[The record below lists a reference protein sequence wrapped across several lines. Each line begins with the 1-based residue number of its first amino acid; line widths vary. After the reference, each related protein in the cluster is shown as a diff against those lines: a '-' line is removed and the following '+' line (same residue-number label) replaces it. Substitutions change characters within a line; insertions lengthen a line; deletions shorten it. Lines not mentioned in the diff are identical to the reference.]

1 MGTMKLRLLFVFL
14 LVLMTVSQMLI
25 AQDRTISGTVI
36 SQEDGTGLPGVNVIV
51 KGTNQG
57 TVTDVEGAFKISLN
71 TNDAILVFSFIG
83 YVTEEIG
90 TNSRSVID
98 VQMKQ
103 DLKQLQ
109 EVVVTGYREE
119 NRRALPGSIAIVKSD
134 KIQNI
139 PIASFDQVLQGR
151 VPGMLVLGGSGQPG
165 AAASVVIRGIKSLSG
180 SNGPLYVIDGV
191 PVAAGVFNTLN
202 TNDFESIAV
211 LKDASS
217 AAIYGSRGANG
228 VILITT
234 KRGKDGDTQINY
246 GFQYGISQAPT
257 NKLEVMNSKEKIDF
271 ELQTGG
277 SPLATY
283 TSEKLNR
290 LRKIDTNWEDVLFQ
304 SAATQSHDL
313 SIQGGT
319 AKTQF
324 FISGNYFD
332 QQGTVKETGL
342 KRYTAKINLTS
353 DMSNFKYGMNSSFG
367 YSENQTTLEGNAYI
381 GSPLNAVRWSNPYEK
396 PYDSIG
402 GYTKIRSGQPNALQ
416 ELEQNRRKFFDVKGV
431 MNMFGE
437 YALPFVKGL
446 AVKTSWGV
454 DYTQRETDNY
464 YDKATYTGIQTPG
477 QSGSVTRGSSLSAN
491 FIGTNSISYK
501 TVINNDHE
509 VFASLYHEIVSNKS
523 KGFSYTGY
531 GISGNLKNDGGTT
544 VSATF
549 LPDIGGSRTE
559 SAIQSIFSEVSYG
572 YKNRYNFK
580 GGLRRDASSRFG
592 KDKRYATFY
601 SAGVN
606 WRISEEAFMQNLTSK
621 ITFLKAY
628 TNIGTSGNQ
637 SGIGDFGS
645 LSLFDLGFSYDG
657 TAGVRQTQPDN
668 SNLGWETV
676 RSFNAGVEYSLF
688 ANRISGTIEY
698 YINSTLDLLLEA
710 QQSRTSGFPSIT
722 QNVGKMRNRGIEIDI
737 TGGIYKTRNFF
748 WNVNANFTYNRNEI
762 LKLVETDQIVGGLT
776 ISKVGLPARTN
787 YLVEYLGVNPANGDA
802 LYRTKDGGITNQ
814 FSTDD
819 LKPFGSRIAPRFG
832 GLTNTFNYKG
842 IELSVFFSF
851 VQGSKVFNND
861 RTNVEN
867 PTFYVDNLS
876 KDLLNAWKK
885 PGDITNIPRIQT
897 TSGLTT
903 NAFQAQTTRYLE
915 DGSFLRLRNVS
926 LSYNLPPEWLSKA
939 KLRSVRVF
947 ALGQNLWTLSKFR
960 GWDPEFAGGQLT
972 GAQYPALRTVTAGV
986 NVGF

>member
-1 MGTMKLRLLFVFL
+1 MKLRLLFVFL

-71 TNDAILVFSFIG
+71 TNDAVLVFSFIG

-119 NRRALPGSIAIVKSD
+119 NRRALPGSIAVVKSD

-165 AAASVVIRGIKSLSG
+165 AAASVVIRGIKSLNG

-211 LKDASS
+211 LKDAT
-217 AAIYGSRGANG
+217 AATIYGSRGANG
-228 VILITT
+228 VIVITT
-234 KRGKDGDTQINY
+234 KRGKEGDTQINY

-257 NKLEVMNSKEKIDF
+257 NKLKVMNSKEKIDF

-319 AKTQF
+319 AKTRF

-342 KRYTAKINLTS
+342 KRYTAKINLNTE
-353 DMSNFKYGMNSSFG
+353 MANFKYGMNSSFG

-416 ELEQNRRKFFDVKGV
+416 ELEQNRRKFFDVKGI
-431 MNMFGE
+431 MNMYVE
-437 YALPFVKGL
+437 YALPFLNGL
-446 AVKTSWGV
+446 SVKTSWGV

-477 QSGSVTRGSSLSAN
+477 QSGSVTRGSSLSAG
-491 FIGTNSISYK
+491 FVGTNSINYK
-501 TVINNDHE
+501 ATFSSDHE

-544 VSATF
+544 ESSLF
-549 LPDIGGSRTE
+549 LPAIGGDRTE
-559 SAIQSIFSEVSYG
+559 SALQSFFGEVTYG

-592 KDKRYATFY
+592 DDRKFANFY
-601 SAGVN
+601 SSGVN
-606 WRISEEAFMQNLTSK
+606 WRISEESFMRNFSSK
-621 ITFLKAY
+621 ITFLKIY
-628 TNIGTSGNQ
+628 TNIGTAGNQ
-637 SGIGDFGS
+637 NGFGDFGY
-645 LSLFDLGFSYDG
+645 LSLYQFGYSYDG
-657 TAGVRQTQPDN
+657 TGGVRQLQPDN
-668 SNLGWETV
+668 PTLGWETV
-676 RSFNAGVEYSLF
+676 RSYNLGTEFSF
-688 ANRISGTIEY
+688 FSNRISGTIEY
-698 YINSTLDLLLEA
+698 YNNTTLNLLLND
-710 QQSRTSGFPSIT
+710 QLSRTSGFSQLIR
-722 QNVGKMRNRGIEIDI
+722 NVGRMRNKGIEIDVSAQV
-737 TGGIYKTRNFF
+737 YKTRHFF
-748 WNVNANFTYNRNEI
+748 WNINGNFTYNQNRI
-762 LKLVETDQIVGGLT
+762 LKLLNEDQIVDGLT
-776 ISKVGLPARTN
+776 ISKVGLSARTN

-814 FSTDD
+814 FSTND

-885 PGDITNIPRIQT
+885 PGDITNVPRIQT

-972 GAQYPALRTVTAGV
+972 GAQYPALRIVTAGV

>member
-1 MGTMKLRLLFVFL
+1 MLPMKIRLPVIFL
-14 LVLMTVSQMLI
+14 LVLLI
-25 AQDRTISGTVI
+25 GSHLTFAQDRTIFGTVI
-36 SQEDGTGLPGVNVIV
+36 SQEDGAGLPGVNVIV
-51 KGTNQG
+51 KGTNSG
-57 TVTDVEGAFKISLN
+57 TVTDVAGTFKIGIS
-71 TNDAILVFSFIG
+71 NDAVLVFSFIG
-83 YVTEEIG
+83 YVTEEVE

-98 VQMKQ
+98 VKMKQ

-119 NRRALPGSIAIVKSD
+119 NRRALPGSVAVVKSD

-165 AAASVVIRGIKSLSG
+165 AAASVIIRGIKSLSG

-202 TNDFESIAV
+202 TNDFESVTV
-211 LKDASS
+211 LKDAS
-217 AAIYGSRGANG
+217 AATIYGSRGSNG
-228 VILITT
+228 VIVITT

-246 GFQYGISQAPT
+246 GFQYGVSEAPT

-277 SPLATY
+277 TLLEDY
-283 TSEKLNR
+283 TSEKLNQ
-290 LRKIDTNWEDVLFQ
+290 LRKINTNWEDVLFQ
-304 SAATQSHDL
+304 NATTQAHDL

-324 FISGNYFD
+324 FISGNYFS
-332 QQGTVKETGL
+332 QEGTVKETGL
-342 KRYTAKINLTS
+342 KRYTAKMNLTS
-353 DMSNFKYGMNSSFG
+353 EMSNFKFGMNSSFG

-402 GYTKIRSGQPNALQ
+402 GYTKIRTGQPNALQ
-416 ELEQNRRKFFDVKGV
+416 ELEQNRRKFFDVKAIF
-431 MNMFGE
+431 NMYGE

-446 AVKTSWGV
+446 SIKTSWGV

-477 QSGSVTRGSSLSAN
+477 QSGSVTRGSALVAN
-491 FIGTNSISYK
+491 FIGTNSINYK

-509 VFASLYHEIVSNKS
+509 VFASIYHELVSNKS

-544 VSATF
+544 VSSLF
-549 LPDIGGSRTE
+549 LPVINGTQTE
-559 SAIQSIFSEVSYG
+559 SSLQSIFAEVTYG

-592 KDKRYATFY
+592 KDLQSARFY

-606 WRISEEAFMQNLTSK
+606 WRISEENFMQNLSSR
-621 ITFLKAY
+621 INFLKVY

-637 SGIGDFGS
+637 SGIGNFES
-645 LSLFDLGFSYDG
+645 LSLYQFGFSYDG
-657 TAGVRQTQPDN
+657 TGGLRQSQPDN
-668 SNLGWETV
+668 PTLGWEAV
-676 RSFNAGVEYSLF
+676 RSFNLGTEFSILN
-688 ANRISGTIEY
+688 NRITGTIEY
-698 YINSTLDLLLEA
+698 YINSTLNLLLDA
-710 QQSRTSGFPSIT
+710 QQSRTSGFGSIT
-722 QNVGKMRNRGIEIDI
+722 QNVGKMRNSGIEIDI
-737 TGGIYKTRNFF
+737 TGSIYKTRDFF
-748 WNVNANFTYNRNEI
+748 WTVNANFTYNKNEI
-762 LKLVETDQIVGGLT
+762 SKLLETDEIVDGLT
-776 ISKVGLPARTN
+776 IAKVGLPAGTN

-814 FSTDD
+814 FSSDD
-819 LKPFGSRIAPRFG
+819 LQPFGTRVAPRFG

-851 VQGSKVFNND
+851 VQGRKVFNND

-885 PGDITNIPRIQT
+885 PGDVTNVPRIQT

-903 NAFQAQTTRYLE
+903 NAFQSQTTRFLE

-926 LSYNLPPEWLSKA
+926 LSYNLPQEWLSRA
-939 KLRSVRVF
+939 KLKSVRVF
-947 ALGQNLWTLSKFR
+947 ALGQNLWTLSKFQ

-972 GAQYPALRTVTAGV
+972 GAQYPALRTITAGI